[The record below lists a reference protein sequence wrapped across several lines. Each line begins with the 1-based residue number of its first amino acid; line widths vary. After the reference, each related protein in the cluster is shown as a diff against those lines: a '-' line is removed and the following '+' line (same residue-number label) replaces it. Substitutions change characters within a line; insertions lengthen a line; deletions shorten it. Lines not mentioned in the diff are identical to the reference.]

1 MQSAPVCS
9 GSVSLKDIYNSSH
22 MLGTIEVTVSFMI
35 LNQFYD
41 ATTSVLDQL
50 YLISV
55 NCFSQV
61 PAIVQG

>member
-41 ATTSVLDQL
+41 ATTSVPDKL